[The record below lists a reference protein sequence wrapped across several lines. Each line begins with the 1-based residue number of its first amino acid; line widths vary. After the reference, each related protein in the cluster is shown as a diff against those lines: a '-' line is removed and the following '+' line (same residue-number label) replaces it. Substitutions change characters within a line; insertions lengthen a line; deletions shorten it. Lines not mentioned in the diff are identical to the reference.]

1 MIKPGDV
8 LLVDTNAII
17 EALRVNCWKA
27 IAVRYKVETVA
38 ECVQELG
45 TGSKANQKDVEL
57 VRDTARVHNVTPM
70 ERIALNQSYDLSDL
84 MDAGERDLVAHALSR
99 RDTWFLC
106 GPDKSTIRALHSL
119 DLLARAVSLE
129 RLIQVARIPVK
140 LAIKDNYMEHW
151 LSDQRTAIRLQHLHK
166 GN

>member
-8 LLVDTNAII
+8 LLIDTNAII

-27 IAVRYKVETVA
+27 IATLYKIETVA

-57 VRDTARVHNVTPM
+57 VRETARVHNVTPM
-70 ERIALNQSYDLSDL
+70 ECIALNQSYDLSDL
-84 MDAGERDLVAHALSR
+84 MDAGERDLVAHALLRS
-99 RDTWFLC
+99 DAWFLC
-106 GPDKSTIRALHSL
+106 GPDKSTIRALHAL
-119 DLLARAVSLE
+119 GLLARAVSLE
-129 RLIQVARIPVK
+129 GVIQVARIPVK
-140 LAIKDNYMEHW
+140 LAFKYNYTEHW
-151 LSDQRTAIRLQHLHK
+151 LSDKSTEIRLQQLHK